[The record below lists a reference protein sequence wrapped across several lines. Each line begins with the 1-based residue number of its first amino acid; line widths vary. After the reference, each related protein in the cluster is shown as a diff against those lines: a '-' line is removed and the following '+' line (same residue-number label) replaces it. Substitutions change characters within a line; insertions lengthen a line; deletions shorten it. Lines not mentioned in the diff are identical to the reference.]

1 MEEKVAVA
9 AEEFEGAIDEAKR
22 LEKKTVEYAP
32 YQGDITVE
40 KTIDFEPK
48 EYVDLSYHDMIN
60 LYERNEKIIST
71 VSMGLLAAK
80 AEGAPEAPQ
89 SAESGEIESKLRQMT
104 SETLKEAEEVGKEP
118 IVMEKEAAPAP
129 EEGGIKLEG
138 EAEAPKAPAIEF
150 ETRPAAE
157 APKPEIAKP
166 SPAEAPRPEEAE
178 LEMKPAEAPSE
189 PRIEAP
195 PAGEKKV
202 IVAAVVPPA
211 LRESPD
217 QAAAQRYERMEEQ
230 VRSTL
235 GEKADEATIKKK
247 MLELTKQLFKEKT
260 TSKREEIKLQI
271 ATLKNMLSGAE
282 AGGPRAAA
290 AAPAKGAKKKDETHQ
305 KMYDAM
311 LSTHQ
316 TELSQ
321 TKDSIIDSY
330 NKQIGQVKKKFYED
344 IGSTEDAAKRKDIFE
359 GFVFSIE
366 SLVHQL
372 PEVIGKYKEFTV
384 KKHGAEMEKLRDS
397 LEPDEKDLR
406 STVEGRLE
414 YINGKYDTEFA
425 SVKGIIG
432 REMDNLIEVAGADI
446 FKKPEG
452 AAAPEEEGGKPVE
465 TEARAYEVVREINET
480 DEGTLLYFLHSKD
493 PEYYKRYER
502 KSLSKA
508 EAIFKAKELMAK
520 DKGLS
525 DAMVKRYFTQMEG

>member
-1 MEEKVAVA
+1 MSD
-9 AEEFEGAIDEAKR
+9 EFEGAIEEAKR
-22 LEKKTVEYAP
+22 LERKIVEYAP
-32 YQGDITVE
+32 YQGEISVE
-40 KTIDFEPK
+40 RMIDFEPK

-71 VSMGLLAAK
+71 VSMGLLATK
-80 AEGAPEAPQ
+80 AEEAPGAAP
-89 SAESGEIESKLRQMT
+89 STESGEIESKLRQMT

-118 IVMEKEAAPAP
+118 IVMEKEVPAP
-129 EEGGIKLEG
+129 EAAEGGIKLEQ
-138 EAEAPKAPAIEF
+138 EAKPAAIEF

-157 APKPEIAKP
+157 APKIEMEKP
-166 SPAEAPRPEEAE
+166 APKEAEEGPKMPEEAE
-178 LEMKPAEAPSE
+178 APQAKAEEAPAE

-195 PAGEKKV
+195 PAAEKKV
-202 IVAAVVPPA
+202 IVAAVPPA

-217 QAAAQRYERMEEQ
+217 QAVAQRFERMEEQ
-230 VRSTL
+230 VRATL

-271 ATLKNMLSGAE
+271 ATLKNMLSAAEPGA
-282 AGGPRAAA
+282 GRAAG
-290 AAPAKGAKKKDETHQ
+290 AAPARGAKRKDETHQ
-305 KMYDAM
+305 KMYDAV

-330 NKQIGQVKKKFYED
+330 NKQIAQVKKKFYED
-344 IGSTEDAAKRKDIFE
+344 INSTDDAAKRKDIFE

-384 KKHGAEMEKLRDS
+384 KKHAAEMEKLRDS
-397 LEPDEKDLR
+397 LAPDEKELR
-406 STVEGRLE
+406 SVVEGRLE
-414 YINGKYDTEFA
+414 YINGKYDQEFA

-432 REMDNLIEVAGADI
+432 REMDNLIEVAGSDI
-446 FKKPEG
+446 FKKPE
-452 AAAPEEEGGKPVE
+452 AAAPVEGEKPKE

-493 PEYYKRYER
+493 PEYYKKYER
-502 KSLSKA
+502 KQLSKA

-525 DAMVKRYFTQMEG
+525 DTMVKRYFSQMEG

>member
-1 MEEKVAVA
+1 MAD
-9 AEEFEGAIDEAKR
+9 EFEGAIEEAKR
-22 LEKKTVEYAP
+22 LERKLVEYAP
-32 YQGDITVE
+32 YEGDIRVE
-40 KTIDFEPK
+40 KSIDFEPK
-48 EYVDLSYHDMIN
+48 EYVDLTYHDMIN

-71 VSMGLLAAK
+71 VSMGLLATK
-80 AEGAPEAPQ
+80 AEEAPEAP
-89 SAESGEIESKLRQMT
+89 SAEASGEIESKLRQMT
-104 SETLKEAEEVGKEP
+104 SETLKEAEQVGKEP
-118 IVMEKEAAPAP
+118 IVMEKEIPAQAA
-129 EEGGIKLEG
+129 EEGGIKLEQ

-157 APKPEIAKP
+157 APKIEMEKP
-166 SPAEAPRPEEAE
+166 APKEAEGPKPPEAE
-178 LEMKPAEAPSE
+178 LEIKPAEAPAE
-189 PRIEAP
+189 PRVEAP
-195 PAGEKKV
+195 PAAEKTV

-217 QAAAQRYERMEEQ
+217 QAATQRYERMEEQ

-271 ATLKNMLSGAE
+271 ATLKNMLSAAEPGGA
-282 AGGPRAAA
+282 RAAGA
-290 AAPAKGAKKKDETHQ
+290 AKGAKRKDETHQ

-330 NKQIGQVKKKFYED
+330 NKQIAQVKKKFYED
-344 IGSTEDAAKRKDIFE
+344 IGSTDDPAKRKDIFE

-372 PEVIGKYKEFTV
+372 PEVIGKYREFTA
-384 KKHGAEMEKLRDS
+384 KKHAAEMEKLRDS
-397 LEPDEKDLR
+397 LSSDEKDLR
-406 STVEGRLE
+406 GTVEGRLE
-414 YINGKYDTEFA
+414 YINGKYDQEFA

-432 REMDNLIEVAGADI
+432 REMDNLIEVAGSDI
-446 FKKPEG
+446 FKKPEAAEAG
-452 AAAPEEEGGKPVE
+452 APEEGGKPKE

-502 KSLSKA
+502 KQLSKA